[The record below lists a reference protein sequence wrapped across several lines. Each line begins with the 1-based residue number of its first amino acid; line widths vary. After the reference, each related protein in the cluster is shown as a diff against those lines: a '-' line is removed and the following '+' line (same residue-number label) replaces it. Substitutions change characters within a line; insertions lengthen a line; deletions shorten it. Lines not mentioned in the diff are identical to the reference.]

1 MSQTSLTVMDQLWL
15 GHQSRN
21 MEVFNLDIDVESF
34 WINFGDLKGSLEIPL
49 PLDCI
54 TYKCIKCCS
63 QLSVPKNGELYME
76 EVEDPISAIL
86 TREKEKVEEIH
97 LRSCDNGLLKID
109 EEVGLPDNILLFMR
123 KNSVEVEETFKIAS
137 EEYNPIIVI
146 KSCTVLHNPVMVLY
160 QRNGSKNFTYP
171 RLISK
176 NFDSILNVYPDIQ
189 DQSEQMDR
197 VIDEETALDMQHD
210 LPRLTGGGRKILQD
224 FRYICQWCSPETLA
238 KKNRGRFR
246 ELRNY
251 RDHFR
256 KYHEDTVPF
265 TEFLNKVER
274 NDPTWFCKLCRQR
287 ISLGN
292 QLRHQIIC
300 RPPEFEKKDKNDDD
314 TSSSSDSDTGEDQKK
329 RISKTTKLAATSTSL
344 KNS

>member
-1 MSQTSLTVMDQLWL
+1 
-15 GHQSRN
+15 
-21 MEVFNLDIDVESF
+21 
-34 WINFGDLKGSLEIPL
+34 
-49 PLDCI
+49 
-54 TYKCIKCCS
+54 
-63 QLSVPKNGELYME
+63 ME

-189 DQSEQMDR
+189 DHSEQMDQ

-265 TEFLNKVER
+265 SEFLNKVER

-300 RPPEFEKKDKNDDD
+300 RPPRYLYQKAKRGEKLSE
-314 TSSSSDSDTGEDQKK
+314 SSSSSEDTDSSSQKK
-329 RISKTTKLAATSTSL
+329 RH
-344 KNS
+344 